1 MSTLLK
7 TVKDNLKSYIGLTL
21 RMIVLHL
28 HRFPHVIQ
36 ILILALSSRLERS
49 RINVQ
54 SNKYEVCLNL
64 RVALPTPCFGIV
76 NQISRFLL
84 LKLNE
89 LPNVISFLEA
99 KRT

>member
-7 TVKDNLKSYIGLTL
+7 TVKDNPKSYIGLTL

-36 ILILALSSRLERS
+36 ILILGRRLERS
-49 RINVQ
+49 RINFH

-84 LKLNE
+84 LQLNE